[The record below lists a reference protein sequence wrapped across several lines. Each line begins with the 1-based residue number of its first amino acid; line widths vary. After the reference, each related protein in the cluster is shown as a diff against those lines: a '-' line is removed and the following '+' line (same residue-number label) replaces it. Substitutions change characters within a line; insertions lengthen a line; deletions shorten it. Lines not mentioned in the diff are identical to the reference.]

1 MAYPVWAEVDLGAL
15 AANLREV
22 RRLAGGAAVMAV
34 VKANAYG
41 HGLVPVARAL
51 VSEGVDWLGVARGGE
66 ALELRRA
73 GVAAPLLVLGYV
85 YPDECAALV
94 AADVSLA
101 AYDVDVARLLA
112 GAAQQEKKRLRLH
125 LKVDTGM
132 GRLGLPADGAGV
144 EAALAIAGLLRVEV
158 EGLFTHFACADM
170 ADEEPTRWQLE
181 RFLAFCREL
190 ERRGLSVRYRHA
202 ANSAALIRFPEARL
216 DMVRP
221 GIMLYG
227 LYPSPVCGGVK
238 LSPVM
243 SLKARVAQVKRV
255 GAGFPV
261 SYGWTYRTA
270 GPTVLATVTVGYG
283 DGYSWLLSGR
293 GEVLVRGQ
301 RVPVVGRVCM
311 DQIIVAVNGIAGV
324 TPGDEVL
331 LFGRQGEVCLPVD
344 EVAAKIG
351 TINYEVVCG
360 VSARVP
366 RVYL

>member
-1 MAYPVWAEVDLGAL
+1 MGYPVWAEVDLGAL

-22 RRLAGGAAVMAV
+22 KRLAGRAAVMAV

-41 HGLVPVARAL
+41 HGLVPVARTL
-51 VSEGVDWLGVARGGE
+51 LSQGVDWLGVARGGE

-73 GVAAPLLVLGYV
+73 GVAAPILVLGYV
-85 YPDECAALV
+85 HPDECPELLAEN
-94 AADVSLA
+94 VSLTF
-101 AYDVDVARLLA
+101 YDLDVAKLLA
-112 GAAQQEKKRLRLH
+112 GVAQRERKRLRVH
-125 LKVDTGM
+125 IKVDTGM
-132 GRLGLPADGAGV
+132 GRLGLSCDDEGLK
-144 EAALAIAGLLRVEV
+144 AALAIGRLPRVEV

-170 ADEEPTRWQLE
+170 PDESPTRWQLE
-181 RFLAFCREL
+181 RFLAFCREV
-190 ERRGLSVRYRHA
+190 ERQGLTVRYRHA
-202 ANSAALIRFPEARL
+202 ANSAALIRFPETHL

-227 LYPSPVCGGVK
+227 LYPSPVCRGVK
-238 LSPVM
+238 LYPVM
-243 SLKARVAQVKRV
+243 SLKARVAQVKKV

-270 GPTVLATVTVGYG
+270 GPTVLVTVTVGYG
-283 DGYSWLLSGR
+283 DGYSRLLSGR
-293 GEVLVRGQ
+293 GEVLVHGKRA
-301 RVPVVGRVCM
+301 PVVGRVCM
-311 DQIIVAVNGIAGV
+311 DQIIVAVDEVEGI

-331 LFGRQGEVCLPVD
+331 LFGRQGEAYLPVD